1 MSIIV
6 IIVYYSLL
14 QCVAMLYN
22 GLDMTW
28 HYLWESEKQG
38 WPQASGASEHRMTA
52 SINAIQGWLAN
63 RRVDKVLQLHSWR
76 SEGDEQPAHVKGL
89 YKTSES
95 FTELLPEFQTL
106 EPRLRSFQ
114 WEHLWCSRRLIL
126 PKRIE
131 TQEAR
136 RRLNGGYRLQ
146 QRLNTQG
153 QRSQTWNEDALLK
166 STSRS
171 SRSKKEQHSS
181 LCGSAW

>member
-1 MSIIV
+1 M
-6 IIVYYSLL
+6 
-14 QCVAMLYN
+14 
-22 GLDMTW
+22 DMTW
-28 HYLWESEKQG
+28 HDIICERAKKKVDHKPLE
-38 WPQASGASEHRMTA
+38 PVEHRMTA

-95 FTELLPEFQTL
+95 FCRNFKPWNPASVRSSENICGVL
-106 EPRLRSFQ
+106 EGSSCQ
-114 WEHLWCSRRLIL
+114 KGS
-126 PKRIE
+126 K
-131 TQEAR
+131 R
-136 RRLNGGYRLQ
+136 RRLDGGYRLQ

-171 SRSKKEQHSS
+171 SRSKKEPHSS

>member
-1 MSIIV
+1 
-6 IIVYYSLL
+6 
-14 QCVAMLYN
+14 MLYN
-22 GLDMTW
+22 GHDMTW
-28 HYLWESEKQG
+28 HYLWESEKKG
-38 WPQASGASEHRMTA
+38 WPQATGASRAQDDREHQRNSRLTCQQKGGQGA
-52 SINAIQGWLAN
+52 SASFLAQ
-63 RRVDKVLQLHSWR
+63 RRRWAACTC
-76 SEGDEQPAHVKGL
+76 EGTVQNKW
-89 YKTSES
+89 
-95 FTELLPEFQTL
+95 ELLPEFQTL

-171 SRSKKEQHSS
+171 SRSKKEPHSS